1 MTYKSLK
8 GGIMVIKQLKLK
20 LGTKILCLVFVIV
33 LLFSVSIGTVMLK
46 EITDSMKQMATEK
59 AKGDLALSS
68 AYIDDVIS
76 GDWQIKTI
84 SFIKVKH
91 KSTKMR
97 ISLIC
102 LAKNR

>member
-59 AKGDLALSS
+59 RKAIWL
-68 AYIDDVIS
+68 
-76 GDWQIKTI
+76 
-84 SFIKVKH
+84 
-91 KSTKMR
+91 
-97 ISLIC
+97 
-102 LAKNR
+102 